1 MSFTDQYSHN
11 SYNMIALNNSTDTDN
26 KSLSVLGNVMV
37 WGLILG
43 TLLSYT
49 PQYYKI
55 YKSRT
60 TKGVSEKSII
70 FGVYS
75 CLFNVLGTIQQD
87 YKSIH
92 NCRINHN
99 CYETWIPIAQLF
111 SPFFCMVMLYWF
123 YLSYVSG
130 EYSLVALQGQDD
142 FVLVETY
149 LKRLAIYRRGRQNL
163 MISTA
168 ITTISLII
176 NTVGTD
182 FSIKLCGELFNIIS
196 AILSVVMWIP
206 QIVKTYELK
215 SAHALSLIAL
225 SIHSFGCF
233 VTIFYQSFIMK
244 QNFLVISN
252 YFIGG
257 ICEGS
262 IVLMALYYKR
272 QKRLYKQ
279 HLEALSD
286 EFSDENYYNTN
297 VYYSDDHNQ
306 AVTL

>member
-168 ITTISLII
+168 ITTVSLII

-182 FSIKLCGELFNIIS
+182 FSIKLCGI
-196 AILSVVMWIP
+196 
-206 QIVKTYELK
+206 
-215 SAHALSLIAL
+215 
-225 SIHSFGCF
+225 
-233 VTIFYQSFIMK
+233 
-244 QNFLVISN
+244 
-252 YFIGG
+252 
-257 ICEGS
+257 
-262 IVLMALYYKR
+262 
-272 QKRLYKQ
+272 
-279 HLEALSD
+279 
-286 EFSDENYYNTN
+286 
-297 VYYSDDHNQ
+297 
-306 AVTL
+306 

>member
-1 MSFTDQYSHN
+1 MSFTDQYSHY
-11 SYNMIALNNSTDTDN
+11 SYNMINTNNTTDTGN
-26 KSLSVLGNVMV
+26 KSMLVFGNIIV

-92 NCRINHN
+92 NCKKNNN
-99 CYETWIPIAQLF
+99 CYDTWIPIVQLCA
-111 SPFFCMVMLYWF
+111 PFLCMIGLYWF

-130 EYSLVALQGQDD
+130 EYSLVALAGKDD
-142 FVLVETY
+142 SILVSTY
-149 LKRLAIYRRGRQNL
+149 LKRLSIYRRGRYNL
-163 MISTA
+163 FFSIAVTA
-168 ITTISLII
+168 ISLII
-176 NTVGTD
+176 NIIGD
-182 FSIKLCGELFNIIS
+182 GHSITLCGEIFNIIS

-215 SAHALSLIAL
+215 SAHALSLAAL

-233 VTIFYQSFIMK
+233 VTIFYQSVIMK

-257 ICEGS
+257 LCEGS

-272 QKRLYKQ
+272 KKRIYQDQLNV
-279 HLEALSD
+279 LSN
-286 EFSDENYYNTN
+286 EFSDDNYYNTD
-297 VYYSDDHNQ
+297 VYYSDNHL
-306 AVTL
+306 VTL